1 MDFLQLEEKLS
12 SYGTG
17 GYYLVE
23 SFLIKL
29 LQAEAQAKKQ
39 DFVHSSGSNIATFDA
54 FAPNGFGDIHGPV
67 SIEIV
72 RALSTNRVI
81 KEANRFSSATKE
93 ASTSLLLISLT
104 KYSHNLVPF
113 IKKNFPAAASVYLW
127 GPSEIQSLIDRHP
140 TTASNLAENL
150 FSNRF
155 RVALES
161 NAEDWKT
168 QREGVINA
176 VRDQYKSGRFS
187 MFLGAGVSSSAGL
200 PDWDTLLNSL
210 FVSMLTEDVAGTK
223 NTDSEQISSIVK
235 RLRQIDGPS
244 ALMLARYI
252 RKGITTDSPTEQGK
266 FIAAV
271 TTQLYG
277 LRNKKYSISS
287 QLIKAIAN
295 LCAPSRTG
303 AKMRA
308 VLTYN
313 FDDLLEREVK
323 SRGLSYRSI
332 FEELDLP
339 SPEEL
344 PIYHVHGFLPED
356 RSEYENINKAT
367 LVFSEEGYHQIYR
380 ESYHWSNLIQL
391 NSLKETSCLMVGL
404 SLTDPNLRRLLEI
417 SAKSIDK
424 PKHFAFMKRITY
436 ESFSMD
442 GEKSVVRAPTTTVRR
457 FLDRHHKL
465 NEEVLRELGVNII
478 WYENYDEIPTI
489 LQQIGKG
496 V

>member
-1 MDFLQLEEKLS
+1 VDFLQLEEKLA

-17 GYYLVE
+17 GYYLIE

-29 LQAEAQAKKQ
+29 LQAEARFREQE
-39 DFVHSSGSNIATFDA
+39 FIHSSGSNMATFDA
-54 FAPNGFGDIHGPV
+54 FAPIGFGDIPGPV

-72 RALSTNRVI
+72 RTLSQNRVI
-81 KEANRFSSATKE
+81 KEANHYSNVVKE
-93 ASTSLLLISLT
+93 VNSSLLIISLT
-104 KYSHNLVPF
+104 KFSDNILPF
-113 IKKNFPAAASVYLW
+113 ISKYFPVAASVHVW
-127 GPSEIQSLIDRHP
+127 GPNEIQLLIDRHP
-140 TTASNLAENL
+140 ETAAKLAENL

-155 RVALES
+155 QVALES
-161 NAEDWKT
+161 NADDWQK
-168 QREGVINA
+168 QRDGVVNA
-176 VRDQYKSGRFS
+176 IRDQYKSGRFS

-210 FVSMLTEDVAGTK
+210 FVSMLTEGAPNTK
-223 NTDSEQISSIVK
+223 HTDAEQISSIVK

-252 RKGITTDSPTEQGK
+252 RKGITTDSPAEQGK

-271 TTQLYG
+271 TTQLYN
-277 LRNKKYSISS
+277 LRNKKYSLSS
-287 QLIKAIAN
+287 SLIKSIAS

-303 AKMRA
+303 AKVRS

-323 SRGLSYRSI
+323 ARGLSYRSI

-380 ESYHWSNLIQL
+380 EAYHWSNLIQL

-424 PKHFAFMKRITY
+424 PKHFAFMRRITY
-436 ESFSMD
+436 ESFSSD
-442 GEKSVVRAPTTTVRR
+442 GEKSVVRAPVGTVKR

-478 WYENYDEIPTI
+478 WYESYDEIPTI

-496 V
+496 A